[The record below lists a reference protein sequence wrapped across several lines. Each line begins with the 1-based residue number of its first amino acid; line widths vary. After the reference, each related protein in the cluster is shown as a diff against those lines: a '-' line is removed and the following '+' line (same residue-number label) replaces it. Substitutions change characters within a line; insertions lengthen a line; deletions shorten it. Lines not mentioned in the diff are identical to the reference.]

1 MHLHHLGAAAHP
13 PPPLRGYCQV
23 TPVLEGQNMHSDGFG
38 DPFIFH
44 FALETPARVG
54 LVCENSDDIVNS
66 SKEIYEFLIS

>member
-1 MHLHHLGAAAHP
+1 
-13 PPPLRGYCQV
+13 
-23 TPVLEGQNMHSDGFG
+23 MHSDGFG